1 MLPFAL
7 AMRKTMLCSTAA
19 LAWFLTAGTASAQ
32 APPPTLEPLPPGA
45 PLPPHIVQHPDG
57 RTTVTRTPEEGVD
70 VHAQTSAGTVHAY
83 ECGRVDV
90 DPRAPASASA
100 HGACPLPHALP
111 YPYPSAPPPAYAYPP
126 PPPPIAPRKPKP
138 RYAPDPARR
147 GALIASS
154 IIFGLGTVTTGAA
167 YLISLGASAACGA
180 TEACSV
186 EPSKSALYAMGAI
199 LTITPSVP
207 RFVVGDWG
215 KGLLYTA
222 LRGGSF
228 AAGTMIDWDDPT
240 RLVPLTFAFLVPLT
254 LGIVDLATT
263 PHREQLEAKKQQAA
277 SSFELR
283 GLGPTVAYDLRG
295 NTIPAL
301 GAIGTF

>member
-1 MLPFAL
+1 
-7 AMRKTMLCSTAA
+7 MRKTTLCSAA
-19 LAWFLTAGTASAQ
+19 MLAWFLAAPAVSAEE
-32 APPPTLEPLPPGA
+32 PPLEPLPPGA
-45 PLPPHIVQHPDG
+45 PLPPNIVQHPDG

-90 DPRAPASASA
+90 DPRSNQAEAS

-111 YPYPSAPPPAYAYPP
+111 YPYPYPAAPPPAYAYPP
-126 PPPPIAPRKPKP
+126 PPPPPAIAPRKLKP

-167 YLISLGASAACGA
+167 YLISLGVNAACGA
-180 TEACSV
+180 TDGCV
-186 EPSKSALYAMGAI
+186 EPSKSPLYAMGAI

-228 AAGTMIDWDDPT
+228 AAGTMIEWDDPT
-240 RLVPLTFAFLVPLT
+240 HLVPLTFAFLAPLT

-263 PHREQLEAKKQQAA
+263 PHREQLEAKKQSTATG
-277 SSFELR
+277 FELR

-295 NTIPAL
+295 STIPAL

>member
-1 MLPFAL
+1 
-7 AMRKTMLCSTAA
+7 MRKTMLCSAAA
-19 LAWFLTAGTASAQ
+19 LAWSLVTGVASAQ
-32 APPPTLEPLPPGA
+32 VPAPPLEPLPPGA
-45 PLPPHIVQHPDG
+45 PLPPNIVQHPDG

-90 DPRAPASASA
+90 DPRGTTPTAAP
-100 HGACPLPHALP
+100 HGACPLPHASP
-111 YPYPSAPPPAYAYPP
+111 YPYPYMPPPAYAYAPP
-126 PPPPIAPRKPKP
+126 PPPPPPARKQKP
-138 RYAPDPARR
+138 RYAPDPGRR

-154 IIFGLGTVTTGAA
+154 IIFGLGTATTGAA
-167 YLISLGASAACGA
+167 YVISFSVNAACSA
-180 TEACSV
+180 TEVCGV
-186 EPSKSALYAMGAI
+186 EPSKSALYAMGTI

-228 AAGTMIDWDDPT
+228 VAGTMIEWGDPT
-240 RLVPLTFAFLVPLT
+240 YLVPVTFAFLAPLT

-263 PHREQLEAKKQQAA
+263 PHREQLEAKKKNAA
-277 SSFELR
+277 GSFELQ
-283 GLGPTVAYDLRG
+283 GIGPTVAYDLRG